1 MKLLNKNQQTT
12 VPSDKELASKKWFL
26 VDAKGKTLGHLCT
39 ALTDIIRG
47 KNKAY
52 FTPQL
57 DCGDFVVVINA
68 KEVRLAGNKK
78 ETKMYYWHTQYPG
91 GIRQRSAQQLLDTKP
106 DQLIYDG
113 VWGMLPRNRLRRA
126 IIKKLRIFP
135 GTEHGHTS
143 QNPQPLELS
152 I

>member
-1 MKLLNKNQQTT
+1 MKLLNKIQQTT

-47 KNKAY
+47 KNKAH

-68 KEVRLAGNKK
+68 QEIRLAGNKK
-78 ETKMYYWHTQYPG
+78 QTKMYYWHTQYPG

-106 DQLIYDG
+106 EQLIYDG
-113 VWGMLPRNRLRRA
+113 VWGMLPRNKLRRA

-135 GTEHGHTS
+135 GSEHEHTS
-143 QNPQPLELS
+143 QNPQPLELAL
-152 I
+152 